1 MTLSLRVG
9 TTKQSVA
16 PALDTN
22 IWGDN
27 KNSLKLITN
36 SLKQNKEAECPGSI
50 KLTLVIAV
58 IAIVGLIGY
67 TLLRSKVG
75 ADVANRSNKSNEELS
90 VGNFKDISKDILS
103 YYSINP
109 KDSFAFMSPL
119 TASNSGDQITLRL

>member
-1 MTLSLRVG
+1 M
-9 TTKQSVA
+9 
-16 PALDTN
+16 
-22 IWGDN
+22 
-27 KNSLKLITN
+27 
-36 SLKQNKEAECPGSI
+36 
-50 KLTLVIAV
+50 IAF

-119 TASNSGDQITLRL
+119 DRIKFWGSDHSAPIAFATELYHFHDNTTTKYSPYIFNYKMDK